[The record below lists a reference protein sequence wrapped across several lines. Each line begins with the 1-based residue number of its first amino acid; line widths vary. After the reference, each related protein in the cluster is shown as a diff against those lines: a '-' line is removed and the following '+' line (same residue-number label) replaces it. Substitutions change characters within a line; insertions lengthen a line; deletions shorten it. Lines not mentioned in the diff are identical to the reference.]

1 MPQEVLSLAVL
12 LHTSHVTQCLSCLC
26 LRSCGA
32 YTLLQNLLRTL
43 NCASCLDALVLPMFG
58 SQNIVKKVYTAVLLI
73 HARQMCMQNPDDKRE
88 VICDD
93 VLRRLTGKD
102 KFLAFGGQKHFGHHI
117 LK

>member
-1 MPQEVLSLAVL
+1 M
-12 LHTSHVTQCLSCLC
+12 
-26 LRSCGA
+26 
-32 YTLLQNLLRTL
+32 
-43 NCASCLDALVLPMFG
+43 
-58 SQNIVKKVYTAVLLI
+58 
-73 HARQMCMQNPDDKRE
+73 HARRMCMQNPDDKRE